1 MVLRVG
7 NTAVILTVRATTVIL
22 TVRDTTVILEVAR
35 GQRPSQAARNAMQL
49 TEPTCHQNLNAK
61 QAGSSDQGIS
71 PSAPWVT
78 FLLLCTSKAQQPPCL
93 ANSFQLLQLFIGLV
107 CLVSKLAH
115 PLFNFVF
122 YHLCASD
129 VFPHLAICQHL
140 DVALQCIHDVRHLG
154 HQASVI
160 GLPDFLHIATCI
172 SQQPLTCCLCICH
185 CRLHTLPSKLGSR
198 LGLHDFHSA
207 CLGFGAWP

>member
-1 MVLRVG
+1 
-7 NTAVILTVRATTVIL
+7 
-22 TVRDTTVILEVAR
+22 
-35 GQRPSQAARNAMQL
+35 MQNK
-49 TEPTCHQNLNAK
+49 P
-61 QAGSSDQGIS
+61 
-71 PSAPWVT
+71 
-78 FLLLCTSKAQQPPCL
+78 LCTLDHFFALLHQKSWLCAVPLTASYTKVWWLPSLTAAFANSFSLYRKLLSSLLFSISSQPPCL

-115 PLFNFVF
+115 PFFNFVF

>member
-35 GQRPSQAARNAMQL
+35 GQRPSQAAGNAMQL
-49 TEPTCHQNLNAK
+49 TESTCHQNLNAK

-71 PSAPWVT
+71 PSAPWIT
-78 FLLLCTSKAQQPPCL
+78 FLLLCTSKAEVLALCCSLDSLMHKSLVVSQPHSSFCNSFSLYRKLLSSLLFSISSQPPCL

-107 CLVSKLAH
+107 CLVSKLAN

-129 VFPHLAICQHL
+129 VFPHLAIC
-140 DVALQCIHDVRHLG
+140 
-154 HQASVI
+154 
-160 GLPDFLHIATCI
+160 P
-172 SQQPLTCCLCICH
+172 
-185 CRLHTLPSKLGSR
+185 
-198 LGLHDFHSA
+198 
-207 CLGFGAWP
+207 

>member
-22 TVRDTTVILEVAR
+22 TVRDTTVILEVAS
-35 GQRPSQAARNAMQL
+35 GQRPSQAAGNAMQL
-49 TEPTCHQNLNAK
+49 TESTCHQNLNAK

-71 PSAPWVT
+71 PSAPWIT
-78 FLLLCTSKAQQPPCL
+78 FLLLCTSKAEVLLCAVPLTASCTKVWWSPSLTAAFANSFSLYRKLLSSLLFSISSQPPCL

-129 VFPHLAICQHL
+129 VFPHLAIC
-140 DVALQCIHDVRHLG
+140 
-154 HQASVI
+154 
-160 GLPDFLHIATCI
+160 P
-172 SQQPLTCCLCICH
+172 
-185 CRLHTLPSKLGSR
+185 
-198 LGLHDFHSA
+198 
-207 CLGFGAWP
+207 